1 MKLDLSEVVMT
12 PGMHGSID
20 IDEPCPKEAGFT
32 CKAPLKGQVRVDNT
46 DALLLVAG
54 EVKTEVEFECSR
66 CLAKFTQAV
75 DAEIEEEFR
84 IEKVGDSMKALP
96 MDEDDLESAAL
107 VENNILD
114 IDELVRQTLLVELP
128 IAPLCKEDCKGL
140 CPTCGENLN
149 VRECTCPPS
158 GPESP
163 FQALADL
170 MDEEQ
175 EEK

>member
-1 MKLDLSEVVMT
+1 MKLDLSEVVLN
-12 PGMHGSID
+12 PGMHGSVD
-20 IDEPCPKEAGFT
+20 IDESCPKDVGFT
-32 CKAPLKGQVRVDNT
+32 CKTPLKGQVRVSNT
-46 DALLLVAG
+46 GTLLLVEG
-54 EVKTEVEFECSR
+54 EVKTTVEFECSR
-66 CLAKFTQAV
+66 CLSTFSTEV

-84 IEKVGDSMKALP
+84 IEKIGDSMRVLP
-96 MDEDDLESAAL
+96 IEEDDLESEAL

-114 IDELVRQTLLVELP
+114 VDELVRQTLLVELP
-128 IAPLCKEDCKGL
+128 IAPLCKEECKGL

-149 VRECTCPPS
+149 MRECTCPPV
-158 GPESP
+158 GTESP